1 MTAKARIIQSDVTR
15 AVRGVLAA
23 GVNVAGIRIMP
34 DGEIVILSE
43 VGAESV
49 HSGFMANLLDE
60 VLLNAPQGKTAR

>member
-49 HSGFMANLLDE
+49 HSGFMANPLDE